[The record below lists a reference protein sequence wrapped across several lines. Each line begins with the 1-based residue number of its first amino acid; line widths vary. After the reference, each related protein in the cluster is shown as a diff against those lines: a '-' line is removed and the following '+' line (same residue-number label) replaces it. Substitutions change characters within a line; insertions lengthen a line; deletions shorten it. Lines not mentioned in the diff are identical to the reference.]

1 MEYVDDTHDGSDL
14 RVRSSIGRVSSPV
27 VVKVI
32 VNDTDSKISMTRLM
46 VHQISKQLS
55 SEYVLFFG

>member
-1 MEYVDDTHDGSDL
+1 MEYVDDTHDGSEL
-14 RVRSSIGRVSSPV
+14 RIRSPISRVSSPL

-46 VHQISKQLS
+46 VHQISK
-55 SEYVLFFG
+55 